1 MKRQLVLFLFVLV
14 GCLIGVTTAVAAGV
28 ADAKARM
35 RARVGELDQ
44 LKIAGNVG
52 ENNRGFL
59 EVRKAAGNA
68 AAVVAAENKDRTDVF
83 SDTASR
89 TGSTS
94 DAVGRTFAKQI
105 AGASAAG
112 VWIQGPDGEWRQ
124 KR

>member
-1 MKRQLVLFLFVLV
+1 MKRRLVVLLFVLA
-14 GCLIGVTTAVAAGV
+14 GCLTGVTTAMAAGA

-35 RARVGELDQ
+35 RERVSEIDR

-59 EVRKAAGNA
+59 EVRKPADNA
-68 AAVVAAENKDRTDVF
+68 AAVVAAENKDRTELF
-83 SDTASR
+83 NDTASR

-94 DAVGRTFAKQI
+94 DAVGRSFAKQI
-105 AGASAAG
+105 ASASAPG
-112 VWIQGPDGEWRQ
+112 VWIQGQDGEWRQ